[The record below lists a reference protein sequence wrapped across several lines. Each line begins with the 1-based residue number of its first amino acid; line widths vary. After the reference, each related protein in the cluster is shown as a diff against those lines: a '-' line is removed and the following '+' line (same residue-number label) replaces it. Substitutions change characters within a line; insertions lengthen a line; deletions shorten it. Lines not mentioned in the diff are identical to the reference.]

1 MANGLPQMP
10 QYRELMGFIP
20 ALLGDLFLVSG
31 EATLS
36 CLVKKRFKLDI
47 VAFVW
52 MAM

>member
-1 MANGLPQMP
+1 MP
-10 QYRELMGFIP
+10 QYRELLGFIP

-36 CLVKKRFKLDI
+36 CLVKQGPWFDI